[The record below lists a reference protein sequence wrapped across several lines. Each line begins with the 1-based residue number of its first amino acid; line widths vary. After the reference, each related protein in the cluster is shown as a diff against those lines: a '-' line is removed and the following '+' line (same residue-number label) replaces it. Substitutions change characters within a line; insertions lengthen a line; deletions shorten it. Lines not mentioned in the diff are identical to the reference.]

1 MVGQQDTLSAI
12 AGRVYGNPATW
23 RPIAIQNDLDEPRT
37 LTVGQRLLVP
47 QLPFRDPET
56 GEVMR

>member
-1 MVGQQDTLSAI
+1 QGETLSSI
-12 AGRVYGNPATW
+12 AAQVYSNPATW
-23 RPIAIQNDLDEPRT
+23 RPIAILNAIDDPRS
-37 LTVGQRLLVP
+37 LTVGRHLLVP